1 MTRRVIVVAA
11 ALGVAAGC
19 TSPQPTHQRSADL
32 RAPSGRLSDTVEY
45 RRLCVVAVDSA
56 VDVRKPCVL
65 RDQSPRIP

>member
-1 MTRRVIVVAA
+1 MTRHAIVAA
-11 ALGVAAGC
+11 VALSIAAGC
-19 TSPQPTHQRSADL
+19 TGPRPTRQRGADL